1 MPQDKKLRVLI
12 IAPHMSIHDVGEG
25 PLAHHLVK
33 AMCAHAE
40 ITVLALE
47 ASSGPSLASQ
57 LPEAEVV
64 TWSEPRWSTKNRFV
78 RTMIKPHVFYLSRQ
92 VKKWLGSE
100 LKKGRQFDIAHQMLP
115 AAPRYPTALRF
126 FQIPYVVGSLGGS
139 LPTPKAFQSEAKTEK
154 LSTKL
159 RVLDPIRFQH
169 DPWLRASYRKAALV
183 LGVAPYMKD
192 VLAAAPIQRFEPFLT
207 IGLDEVPD
215 PVHRTREPGKLTL
228 LSVGRVTRTK
238 GLRDSIRALSK
249 LKDLPD
255 VRLVCVGD
263 GDDLPECRAEA
274 ERLGVADQ
282 VSFLGRLQREQVE
295 NHYKNSD
302 VLIFPSFRESMGAVL
317 YEAMR
322 WSLPIITTRL
332 GGPGSIVDET
342 VVSNT
347 WICFCSRATCREP
360 TGGCHSLEAMRYGSW
375 PWAIPSTNIGG
386 PAISGDCE
394 DSGIVVPAEN
404 PGKNVQMI

>member
-1 MPQDKKLRVLI
+1 MIQESKLKVI
-12 IAPHMSIHDVGEG
+12 IVAPHLSIHDVGEG
-25 PLAHHLVK
+25 PLAHNLVK
-33 AMCAHAE
+33 AMCLHADV
-40 ITVLALE
+40 TVLALE
-47 ASSGPSLASQ
+47 ATNGPALASQ
-57 LPEAEVV
+57 LPEAEVI
-64 TWSEPRWSTKNRFV
+64 TWPEPSWSTKNRFV
-78 RTMIKPHVFYLSRQ
+78 RTMIKPHVFFLSHQ
-92 VKKWLGSE
+92 VKKWLIAE
-100 LKKGRQFDIAHQMLP
+100 LAKGRQFDIAHQMLP
-115 AAPRYPTALRF
+115 AAPRYPTALRSF
-126 FQIPYVVGSLGGS
+126 SIPYVIGSLGGS
-139 LPTPKAFQSEAKTEK
+139 LPTPIAFQKEATTEK
-154 LSTKL
+154 FSTKL
-159 RVLDPIRFQH
+159 RFLDPFRFQY

-192 VLAAAPIQRFEPFLT
+192 ILAAAPIQRFEPFLT

-282 VSFLGRLQREQVE
+282 VSFLGRLQRERVE

-342 VVSNT
+342 CGIQVDVET
-347 WICFCSRATCREP
+347 PEQLADD
-360 TGGCHSLEAMRYGSW
+360 LAA
-375 PWAIPSTNIGG
+375 AIRRI
-386 PAISGDCE
+386 AL
-394 DSGIVVPAEN
+394 N
-404 PGKNVQMI
+404 PGLGQTLGSNAREKVLREALWEQKSKKLVNLYENVLGRS